1 MEIRITRKQNG
12 HGMLHCTRDNGSA
25 TWLPLTPFFV
35 IHDLCHY
42 AVETTLGL
50 QYAFYGMLAAGTDI
64 RDFELPKDQRPFE
77 LTPEALQAEQLVNL
91 LVIEYSQGRMENF
104 LEELDH
110 VNRMNNDRQLP
121 VSLDGA
127 GLEKIRVAF
136 NMLTE
141 RWHSL
146 SENESLVLNFTN

>member
-1 MEIRITRKQNG
+1 MEIRIIRKQNG
-12 HGMLHCTRDNGSA
+12 HGMLHCTRENGSA

-50 QYAFYGMLAAGTDI
+50 RHAFYGMLAAGTDI
-64 RDFELPKDQRPFE
+64 RDFELPRDQRPFE

-91 LVIEYSQGRMENF
+91 LVIEYSQGWMENF
-104 LEELDH
+104 LEELDQ
-110 VNRMNNDRQLP
+110 VNRMNNDRQQP
-121 VSLDGA
+121 VSLDEPT
-127 GLEKIRVAF
+127 LEKIRVAF

>member
-1 MEIRITRKQNG
+1 
-12 HGMLHCTRDNGSA
+12 MLHCTRENGSA

-50 QYAFYGMLAAGTDI
+50 RHAFYGMLAAGTDI
-64 RDFELPKDQRPFE
+64 RDFELPRDQRPFE

-91 LVIEYSQGRMENF
+91 LVIEYSQGWMENF
-104 LEELDH
+104 LEELDQ
-110 VNRMNNDRQLP
+110 VNRMNNDRQQP
-121 VSLDGA
+121 VSLDEPT
-127 GLEKIRVAF
+127 LEKIRVAF

>member
-77 LTPEALQAEQLVNL
+77 LPPEALQAEQLVNL